1 MTLTPKIGRDGFVSI
16 ELNIET
22 GEIIGTSAG
31 STGEQMPQTSTRK
44 ITTNVRVRNGEPFVG
59 GGLFSENDTRSTTKV
74 PVLGSIP
81 LLGELFTYRNNSR
94 RNTQVAIIVVPYIL
108 NTPDIAIEQE
118 KVMIRQ

>member
-1 MTLTPKIGRDGFVSI
+1 MTLTPKVGRDGFITV
-16 ELNIET
+16 ELDIET

-44 ITTNVRVRNGEPFVG
+44 VTTSVRVRNGEPFVV
-59 GGLFSENDTRSTTKV
+59 GGLFSENNTLSTTKI

-94 RNTQVAIIVVPYIL
+94 RHTQVAIVVVPYIL
-108 NTPDIAIEQE
+108 NTPDIAVEQE
-118 KVMIRQ
+118 RVMIRQ